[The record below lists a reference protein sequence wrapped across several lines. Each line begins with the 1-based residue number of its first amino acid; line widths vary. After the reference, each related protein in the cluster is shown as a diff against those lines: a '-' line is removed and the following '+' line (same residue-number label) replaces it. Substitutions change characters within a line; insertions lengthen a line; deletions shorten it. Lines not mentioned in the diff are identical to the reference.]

1 MPITKQY
8 LGFIEYPKVVKKSR
22 RSNKVSKGSKNK
34 KLKKTVRK
42 SRRPSSK
49 QRKSRRLNRRPKSRS
64 DSIKSCGKG
73 QILRKG
79 YKTKKGVKVSPTC
92 ITDLGNLGKSIQNI
106 PVLRK
111 GLLSRFGYHAHLDKE
126 KRHKALKKAVK
137 EYSAGNVV
145 KKLNA
150 IYVLSKNSN
159 PSLAKIYNSDKKWV
173 QDKYETTRSKSK
185 KKSRRN

>member
-1 MPITKQY
+1 MPVTKQY

-22 RSNKVSKGSKNK
+22 RSSRGSKNK
-34 KLKKTVRK
+34 KLKKTVGK
-42 SRRPSSK
+42 SRSNRKK
-49 QRKSRRLNRRPKSRS
+49 QRSRS

-79 YKTKKGVKVSPTC
+79 YVTKKGVKVSPTC
-92 ITDLGNLGKSIQNI
+92 ITDLGNLGKAIKNI

-126 KRHKALKKAVK
+126 KRHKALKKAIQ

-173 QDKYETTRSKSK
+173 QDTYKTTRPKSK